1 MGACLG
7 GGPEGNPIFKKYELH
22 EKLGSGTF
30 ATVRRV
36 VKKNDSS
43 VQKALKITSLR
54 NLKEEEIEAL
64 KNEVTILGICS
75 HPHVVRLHESYITQD
90 KIYMVQDLLSGGEL
104 FDRIIEQTFF
114 SEKEAA
120 KTVAQIASALSYL
133 HEKNIVHR
141 DLKPENLLLTD
152 KSDDYA
158 VKIIDFGLAKQST
171 ELMSMPCGTPGY
183 VAPEILKRRKYHKE
197 VDIWSLGVITY
208 ILLCGF
214 PPFHDDGNNLK
225 NLYKQIRAGKYSF
238 PKKYWSNISKEAI
251 LLIKKMLQVKPRNR
265 IFAGK
270 ILKDKWITETAPAI
284 VQNLKGTTKNSTA
297 FEKNLRK
304 TRAITKLRKGVRI
317 IMALKKL
324 SYLLEHPKSIKSKRR

>member
-7 GGPEGNPIFKKYELH
+7 GGPEGNPIYRKYELH

-36 VKKNDSS
+36 VLKEDTS

-54 NLKEEEIEAL
+54 NLKSEEVDAL
-64 KNEVTILGICS
+64 KNEVTILGICN
-75 HPHVVRLHESYITQD
+75 HPHVVQLYESYITSD

-114 SEKEAA
+114 SEVEAA
-120 KTVAQIASALSYL
+120 KVVYQIADALNYL
-133 HEKNIVHR
+133 HNQDIVHR

-152 KSDDYA
+152 KSDSYQ
-158 VKIIDFGLAKQST
+158 VKIIDFGLAKQSK

-197 VDIWSLGVITY
+197 VDVWSLGVITY

-251 LLIKKMLQVKPRNR
+251 QLIKSMLQVKPRQR
-265 IFAGK
+265 IQAGR
-270 ILKDKWITETAPAI
+270 IMSHKWIVTKMDKSQLKKSKA
-284 VQNLKGTTKNSTA
+284 VNLQDSNYGN
-297 FEKNLRK
+297 NMRK
-304 TRAITKLRKGVRI
+304 TRAIGKLRKGVRI

-324 SYLLEHPKSIKSKRR
+324 SHLLDSRLDKK

>member
-36 VKKNDSS
+36 VQKNNNTN
-43 VQKALKITSLR
+43 QKALKITSLR
-54 NLKEEEIEAL
+54 NLKDEEIEAL
-64 KNEVTILGICS
+64 KNEVTILGECS
-75 HPHVVRLHESYITQD
+75 HPHVVKLYESYITND

-120 KTVAQIASALSYL
+120 KVIAQIASALDYL
-133 HEKNIVHR
+133 HLQNIVHR

-152 KSDDYA
+152 KSDKYD
-158 VKIIDFGLAKQST
+158 VKIIDFGLAKKST

-238 PKKYWSNISKEAI
+238 PKKYWANISKEAI

-265 IFAGK
+265 IDASA
-270 ILKDKWITETAPAI
+270 IIRDKWITSTAPN
-284 VQNLKGTTKNSTA
+284 VVKNLVDDKSSSGFT
-297 FEKNLRK
+297 KNLRR
-304 TRAITKLRKGVRI
+304 TRAIAKLRKGARI
-317 IMALKKL
+317 ILALNKL
-324 SYLLEHPKSIKSKRR
+324 AHMLDD

>member
-1 MGACLG
+1 MGCIASTPG
-7 GGPEGNPIFKKYELH
+7 GTNPIFQKYELH

-36 VKKNDSS
+36 VNKKDEKD
-43 VQKALKITSLR
+43 QKALKITSLR
-54 NLKEEEIEAL
+54 NLKTEEIAAL
-64 KNEVTILGICS
+64 RNEVDILQIIE
-75 HPHVVRLHESYITQD
+75 HENVVRLHESHITNE

-104 FDRIIEQTFF
+104 FDRIIAQTFF

-120 KTVAQIASALSYL
+120 RVVQQIADALQYL
-133 HEKNIVHR
+133 HERNIVHR

-152 KSDDYA
+152 NTPNYKI
-158 VKIIDFGLAKQST
+158 KIIDFGLAKQSS
-171 ELMSMPCGTPGY
+171 EPMVMPCGTPGY

-197 VDIWSLGVITY
+197 VDVWSLGVITY

-238 PKKYWSNISKEAI
+238 PKKYWGEISDEAKN
-251 LLIKKMLQVKPRNR
+251 LIQRMLVVKPRQR
-265 IFAGK
+265 ITSEK
-270 ILKDKWITETAPAI
+270 VLTDVWLKNNND
-284 VQNLKGTTKNSTA
+284 QNLGSNYIGQM
-297 FEKNLRK
+297 RQ
-304 TRAITKLRKGVRI
+304 TRCIEKLRKGVRV

-324 SYLLEHPKSIKSKRR
+324 SHLLDKR

>member
-36 VKKNDSS
+36 VQKSDQSI
-43 VQKALKITSLR
+43 QKALKITSLR
-54 NLKEEEIEAL
+54 NLKDEEVEAL
-64 KNEVTILGICS
+64 KNEVVILGKCS
-75 HPHVVRLHESYITQD
+75 HPNVVKLHESFITAD

-120 KTVAQIASALSYL
+120 KVVSQIGSALAYL
-133 HEKNIVHR
+133 HERDIVHR
-141 DLKPENLLLTD
+141 DLKPENLLLTG
-152 KSDDYA
+152 KGDDYA
-158 VKIIDFGLAKQST
+158 VKIIDFGLAKQSKD
-171 ELMSMPCGTPGY
+171 LMSMPCGTPGY

-238 PKKYWSNISKEAI
+238 PKKYWANISKEAI

-265 IFAGK
+265 ISASK
-270 ILKDKWITETAPAI
+270 ILTDKWIVSTAPAI
-284 VQNLKGTTKNSTA
+284 STNIAGSLGTS
-297 FEKNLRK
+297 LRK
-304 TRAITKLRKGVRI
+304 TRAISKLRKGVRI
-317 IMALKKL
+317 IMALQKL
-324 SYLLEHPKSIKSKRR
+324 SKLLEKD

>member
-36 VKKNDSS
+36 VQKSDQSI
-43 VQKALKITSLR
+43 QKALKITSLR
-54 NLKEEEIEAL
+54 NLKDEEVEAL
-64 KNEVTILGICS
+64 KNEVVILGKCS
-75 HPHVVRLHESYITQD
+75 HANVVKLHESFITAD

-120 KTVAQIASALSYL
+120 KVVSQIASALEYL
-133 HEKNIVHR
+133 HERDIVHR

-152 KSDDYA
+152 KSENYS
-158 VKIIDFGLAKQST
+158 VKIIDFGLAKQSKD
-171 ELMSMPCGTPGY
+171 LMSMPCGTPGY

-238 PKKYWSNISKEAI
+238 PKKYWANISKEAI

-265 IFAGK
+265 ISASK
-270 ILKDKWITETAPAI
+270 LLNDKWIKSTAPQI
-284 VQNLKGTTKNSTA
+284 TGNIDGLGSS
-297 FEKNLRK
+297 LRK

-317 IMALKKL
+317 IMALQKL
-324 SYLLEHPKSIKSKRR
+324 SKLLDG

>member
-7 GGPEGNPIFKKYELH
+7 AGPEGNPIFKKYELH

-36 VKKNDSS
+36 VNKNDNSD
-43 VQKALKITSLR
+43 QKALKITSLR
-54 NLKEEEIEAL
+54 NLKEEEVEAL
-64 KNEVTILGICS
+64 KNEVVILGVCS
-75 HPHVVRLHESYITQD
+75 HTHVVKLHESYITAD

-114 SEKEAA
+114 SEAEAG
-120 KTVAQIASALSYL
+120 KVVGQIASALAYL
-133 HEKNIVHR
+133 HEKDIVHR

-152 KSDDYA
+152 KTDKYS
-158 VKIIDFGLAKQST
+158 VKIIDFGLAKQSKD
-171 ELMSMPCGTPGY
+171 LMSMPCGTPGY

-238 PKKYWSNISKEAI
+238 PKKYWKNISKEAI
-251 LLIKKMLQVKPRNR
+251 MLIKKMLQVKPRNR
-265 IFAGK
+265 IAAAK
-270 ILKDKWITETAPAI
+270 IETD
-284 VQNLKGTTKNSTA
+284 VWVTKHSQTQTGNLLDDGLATG
-297 FEKNLRK
+297 LRK

-324 SYLLEHPKSIKSKRR
+324 SALLDESS

>member
-1 MGACLG
+1 MGGCFSGA
-7 GGPEGNPIFKKYELH
+7 PQGNPIFKTYELH

-30 ATVRRV
+30 ATVRRIV
-36 VKKNDSS
+36 NKQDNKI
-43 VQKALKITSLR
+43 QRALKITSLR
-54 NLKEEEIEAL
+54 NLKEEEINAL
-64 KNEVTILGICS
+64 KNEVYILNEVE
-75 HPHVVRLHESYITQD
+75 HRHVVKLYESYVTQD

-120 KTVAQIASALSYL
+120 KVVMQIASALEYL
-133 HEKNIVHR
+133 HGLDIVHR

-152 KSDDYA
+152 KSADYK
-158 VKIIDFGLAKQST
+158 VKIIDFGLAKKSKDM
-171 ELMSMPCGTPGY
+171 MSMPCGTPGY

-238 PKKYWSNISKEAI
+238 PDKYWKNISSEAKA
-251 LLIKKMLQVKPRNR
+251 LITNMLKVKPRLR
-265 IFAGK
+265 YTASKVLGDPWVTG
-270 ILKDKWITETAPAI
+270 LSDDKYSRDIGEM
-284 VQNLKGTTKNSTA
+284 Q
-297 FEKNLRK
+297 
-304 TRAITKLRKGVRI
+304 RANMRQTQTIQKLRKGVRV
-317 IMALKKL
+317 IMALKRL
-324 SYLLEHPKSIKSKRR
+324 SHLIEGV

>member
-36 VKKNDSS
+36 VQKSNTNI
-43 VQKALKITSLR
+43 QKALKITSLR
-54 NLKEEEIEAL
+54 NLKDEEVEAL
-64 KNEVTILGICS
+64 KNEVTILGACA
-75 HPHVVRLHESYITQD
+75 HPHVVQLYESFITND

-120 KTVAQIASALSYL
+120 KVIAQIASALKYL
-133 HEKNIVHR
+133 HAQDIVHR

-152 KSDDYA
+152 KSDKYD
-158 VKIIDFGLAKQST
+158 VKIIDFGLAKKSK

-238 PKKYWSNISKEAI
+238 PKKYWANISKEAI

-265 IFAGK
+265 IVAAK
-270 ILKDKWITETAPAI
+270 IIEDKWITKTAPN
-284 VQNLKGTTKNSTA
+284 VVKNLVDDKSSSGFT
-297 FEKNLRK
+297 KNLRR
-304 TRAITKLRKGVRI
+304 TRAIAKLRKGARI
-317 IMALKKL
+317 ILALNKL
-324 SYLLEHPKSIKSKRR
+324 AHMLDE

>member
-30 ATVRRV
+30 ATVRRIV
-36 VKKNDSS
+36 QKSNTNI
-43 VQKALKITSLR
+43 QKALKITSLR
-54 NLKEEEIEAL
+54 NLKEEEVEAL
-64 KNEVTILGICS
+64 KNEVTILGECA
-75 HPHVVRLHESYITQD
+75 HPHVVKLYESFITND

-120 KTVAQIASALSYL
+120 KVIAQIASALKYL
-133 HEKNIVHR
+133 HAQDIVHR

-152 KSDDYA
+152 KSDKYD
-158 VKIIDFGLAKQST
+158 VKIIDFGLAKKSK

-238 PKKYWSNISKEAI
+238 PKKYWANISKEAI

-265 IFAGK
+265 IVAAK
-270 ILKDKWITETAPAI
+270 IIEDKWITKTAPN
-284 VQNLKGTTKNSTA
+284 VVKNLVDDKSSSGFT
-297 FEKNLRK
+297 KNLRR
-304 TRAITKLRKGVRI
+304 TRAIAKLRKGARI
-317 IMALKKL
+317 ILALNKL
-324 SYLLEHPKSIKSKRR
+324 AHMLDE

>member
-7 GGPEGNPIFKKYELH
+7 GGPEGNPIYRKYELH

-36 VKKNDSS
+36 VLKEDQS
-43 VQKALKITSLR
+43 VMKALKITSLR
-54 NLKEEEIEAL
+54 NLKSEEVDAL
-64 KNEVTILGICS
+64 KNEVTILGMCS
-75 HPHVVRLHESYITQD
+75 HPHVVQLYESYITAD

-114 SEKEAA
+114 SEVEAA
-120 KTVAQIASALSYL
+120 KVVYQIADALDYL
-133 HEKNIVHR
+133 HKQDIVHR

-152 KSDDYA
+152 KTDNYQ
-158 VKIIDFGLAKQST
+158 VKIIDFGLAKQSK

-197 VDIWSLGVITY
+197 VDVWSLGVITY

-251 LLIKKMLQVKPRNR
+251 LLIKRMLQVKPRQR
-265 IFAGK
+265 IIAGK
-270 ILKDKWITETAPAI
+270 IKDDKWIVTNAKTGKSHAM
-284 VQNLKGTTKNSTA
+284 NLHESSYGN
-297 FEKNLRK
+297 NLRK
-304 TRAITKLRKGVRI
+304 TRAIEKLRKGVRI

-324 SYLLEHPKSIKSKRR
+324 SHLLDAQIK

>member
-1 MGACLG
+1 
-7 GGPEGNPIFKKYELH
+7 LH

-36 VKKNDSS
+36 VLKEDNA

-54 NLKEEEIEAL
+54 NLKSEEVEAL

-75 HPHVVRLHESYITQD
+75 HPHVVQLYESYITSD

-114 SEKEAA
+114 SEVEAA
-120 KTVAQIASALSYL
+120 KVVYQIADALNYL
-133 HEKNIVHR
+133 HQQDIVHR

-152 KSDDYA
+152 KSDTYQ
-158 VKIIDFGLAKQST
+158 VKIIDFGLAKQSK

-251 LLIKKMLQVKPRNR
+251 LLIKMMLQVKPRSR
-265 IFAGK
+265 ISAEK
-270 ILKDKWITETAPAI
+270 ILTHKWVVTHTGEHAAA
-284 VQNLKGTTKNSTA
+284 QNLNSTHYG
-297 FEKNLRK
+297 NNMRK
-304 TRAITKLRKGVRI
+304 TRAIGKLRKGVRI

-324 SYLLEHPKSIKSKRR
+324 SHLLDQRLDR

>member
-1 MGACLG
+1 MGACIS
-7 GGPEGNPIFKKYELH
+7 GGPEGNPIYKKYELH

-36 VKKNDSS
+36 VSKQDQSD
-43 VQKALKITSLR
+43 QKALKITSLR
-54 NLKEEEIEAL
+54 NLKNEEVEAL
-64 KNEVTILGICS
+64 KNEVTILGICK
-75 HPHVVRLHESYITQD
+75 HPNVVRLYESYVTAD

-114 SEKEAA
+114 SEAEAA
-120 KTVAQIASALSYL
+120 KVVKQIADALNYL
-133 HEKNIVHR
+133 HNQNIVHR

-152 KSDDYA
+152 KTADYK
-158 VKIIDFGLAKQST
+158 VKIIDFGLAKQSK

-197 VDIWSLGVITY
+197 VDVWSLGVITY

-251 LLIKKMLQVKPRNR
+251 MLIKKMLQVKPRNR
-265 IFAGK
+265 ISADK
-270 ILKDKWITETAPAI
+270 ILTDKWILEKAAKTASKENIAN
-284 VQNLKGTTKNSTA
+284 VSYNGNM
-297 FEKNLRK
+297 RK
-304 TRAITKLRKGVRI
+304 TRAITKLRKGVRV

-324 SYLLEHPKSIKSKRR
+324 SHLLDQGISMDGY

>member
-7 GGPEGNPIFKKYELH
+7 GGPEGNPIYRKYELH

-36 VKKNDSS
+36 VSKEDSN

-54 NLKEEEIEAL
+54 NLKSEEVDAL
-64 KNEVTILGICS
+64 KNEVTILGICN
-75 HPHVVRLHESYITQD
+75 HPHVVQLYESYITSD

-114 SEKEAA
+114 SEVEAA
-120 KTVAQIASALSYL
+120 KVVYQIADALNYL
-133 HEKNIVHR
+133 HLQDIVHR

-152 KSDDYA
+152 KSDKYQ
-158 VKIIDFGLAKQST
+158 VKIIDFGLAKQSK

-197 VDIWSLGVITY
+197 VDVWSLGVITY

-238 PKKYWSNISKEAI
+238 PKKYWSNISREAI
-251 LLIKKMLQVKPRNR
+251 LLIKAMLQVKPRQR
-265 IFAGK
+265 ATAAK
-270 ILKDKWITETAPAI
+270 IMNHKWITSNTESGKHHAGAP
-284 VQNLKGTTKNSTA
+284 NLNSTPYA
-297 FEKNLRK
+297 NNLRK
-304 TRAITKLRKGVRI
+304 TRAIGKLRKGVRI

-324 SYLLEHPKSIKSKRR
+324 SHLLDARLD

>member
-7 GGPEGNPIFKKYELH
+7 SGPEGNPIYKKYELH

-36 VKKNDSS
+36 VLKEDSN

-54 NLKEEEIEAL
+54 NLKSEEVDAL
-64 KNEVTILGICS
+64 KNEVTILGICD
-75 HPHVVRLHESYITQD
+75 HPHVVRLYESYITPD
-90 KIYMVQDLLSGGEL
+90 KIYMVQDLLRGGEL

-114 SEKEAA
+114 SELEAA
-120 KTVAQIASALSYL
+120 KVVYQIADALKYL
-133 HEKNIVHR
+133 HENDIVHR
-141 DLKPENLLLTD
+141 DLKPENLLLTE
-152 KSDDYA
+152 KSDEYD
-158 VKIIDFGLAKQST
+158 VKIIDFGLAKQSK

-197 VDIWSLGVITY
+197 VDVWSLGVITY

-251 LLIKKMLQVKPRNR
+251 LLIKQMLQVKPRIR
-265 IFAGK
+265 ITAHK
-270 ILKDKWITETAPAI
+270 I
-284 VQNLKGTTKNSTA
+284 TKNAWVRSKTKKDFGA
-297 FEKNLRK
+297 AELVNLNEESYANNMRK

-324 SYLLEHPKSIKSKRR
+324 SHLLDARL

>member
-7 GGPEGNPIFKKYELH
+7 GGPEGNPIYRKYELH

-36 VKKNDSS
+36 VLKEDTS

-54 NLKEEEIEAL
+54 NLKSEEVDAL
-64 KNEVTILGICS
+64 KNEVTILGICN
-75 HPHVVRLHESYITQD
+75 HPHVVQLYESYITSD

-114 SEKEAA
+114 SEVEAA
-120 KTVAQIASALSYL
+120 KVVYQIADALNYL
-133 HEKNIVHR
+133 HNQDIVHR

-152 KSDDYA
+152 KSENYQ
-158 VKIIDFGLAKQST
+158 VKIIDFGLAKQSK

-197 VDIWSLGVITY
+197 VDVWSLGVITY

-238 PKKYWSNISKEAI
+238 PKKYWSSISKEAI
-251 LLIKKMLQVKPRNR
+251 QLIKTMLQVKPRSR
-265 IFAGK
+265 ISAKKIKDSNWIKMKQGK
-270 ILKDKWITETAPAI
+270 QTKEVT
-284 VQNLKGTTKNSTA
+284 NLQESSYGN
-297 FEKNLRK
+297 NLRK
-304 TRAITKLRKGVRI
+304 TRAIGKLRKGVRI

-324 SYLLEHPKSIKSKRR
+324 SHLLDDRLIGK